1 MKKLN
6 KQYDSGMKAN
16 KIMDDLL
23 LNSKKKAMFYKYLKN
38 QNNNFNDYINKKL
51 NPDDLVD
58 KIFDKNQMY
67 HNNLINDEI
76 Y

>member
-1 MKKLN
+1 
-6 KQYDSGMKAN
+6 
-16 KIMDDLL
+16 
-23 LNSKKKAMFYKYLKN
+23 MFYKYLKN
-38 QNNNFNDYINKKL
+38 QNNNFHEFINKKL

-76 Y
+76 